1 MQLRMLA
8 DLKLI
13 FMDGHL
19 MTGWLFQM
27 IDETTGKRK
36 E

>member
-1 MQLRMLA
+1 MQLRMLT
-8 DLKLI
+8 DLTLI

-27 IDETTGKRK
+27 IDETAGKRK

>member
-1 MQLRMLA
+1 MQLRMRT

-13 FMDGHL
+13 FMGGHL

-27 IDETTGKRK
+27 IDETAGKRK

>member
-1 MQLRMLA
+1 MQLRMLT

-13 FMDGHL
+13 FMDG

>member
-1 MQLRMLA
+1 MQLRMLT

-27 IDETTGKRK
+27 IDETAGKRK
-36 E
+36 K

>member
-1 MQLRMLA
+1 MQLRMLT

-13 FMDGHL
+13 FMEDHF

-27 IDETTGKRK
+27 IGETVGKRK